1 MLRTGMKER
10 GEQCKTATNQSLKFK
25 SRETA
30 FAIRRASPLSAIATL
45 PSGPSEQMSSSFW
58 EGCCRGSIF
67 TTPPARACKSLAL
80 PIPTSSRTDTVGS
93 DIKPFQV
100 RVTAEWLAVVHNW
113 RQRQRKTPS
122 IGAAIRTLV
131 EKGLEAEAQKKE
143 EPPPP
148 TPISEIPEADTYLKK
163 LHENGEINIHEY
175 KRRTL
180 IAARSKQQD
189 SSVYAQE
196 LQADPDYF
204 IRKAASMGDGCTWTS
219 SAMR

>member
-1 MLRTGMKER
+1 MQIFGLTY
-10 GEQCKTATNQSLKFK
+10 ADFDPDIDPAAIDSDFKFQ
-25 SRETA
+25 
-30 FAIRRASPLSAIATL
+30 L
-45 PSGPSEQMSSSFW
+45 
-58 EGCCRGSIF
+58 
-67 TTPPARACKSLAL
+67 
-80 PIPTSSRTDTVGS
+80 
-93 DIKPFQV
+93 
-100 RVTAEWLAVVHNW
+100 RVTAELLEVVHNW
-113 RQRQRKTPS
+113 RLKQRNTPS
-122 IGAAIRTLV
+122 LSSAIRILV

-148 TPISEIPEADTYLKK
+148 TPISETPEADTYLKK

-175 KRRTL
+175 KRRAL

-196 LQADPDYF
+196 LQADADYF